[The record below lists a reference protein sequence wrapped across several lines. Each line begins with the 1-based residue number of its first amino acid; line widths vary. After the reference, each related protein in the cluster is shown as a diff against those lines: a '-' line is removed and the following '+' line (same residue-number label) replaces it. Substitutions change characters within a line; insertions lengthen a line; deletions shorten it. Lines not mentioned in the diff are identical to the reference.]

1 MEVSKPLNILWHR
14 RWVIVITLVVTL
26 STAAVV
32 ISQTPPIYTA
42 STTLRISP
50 SGVNPLDYASYLY
63 FDRLMAGYQEIGTSD
78 IVVAQVAEELGV
90 SEAPEYEVS
99 AVSGTDL
106 LQITVKDTDPVIAAE
121 TANIIAE
128 ILVNQGRD
136 LYTSGER
143 EAQSTLEASLQQ
155 TRQQLDSMEEQRRN
169 LIAEVPVDQEQLDEL
184 DRDIEIQQR
193 AYDQLLESY
202 VTVRTA
208 DATRVNDI
216 SIIEPAL
223 VPDKPSGLAKSLQ
236 LVISG
241 VLGLVGGLGL
251 AIALEYFQP
260 KIHDREHI
268 EELVDAP
275 VLSSVRVLRRKQIKQ
290 LADGSGAPPNSFRRL
305 QANLLMLTDES
316 NHHTILVASPA
327 PNDGKTVVA
336 SNLALALAMA
346 GYNTLVVDADLRR
359 PSVHKI
365 FGLDNE
371 IGLSDVLRGTMSPY
385 DAIQRSNIPDL
396 AVLTAGDCPED
407 PTLLVTSK
415 RMKAVLD
422 ELDVYYDFVLI
433 DTPAFLG
440 VPEAATVARMA
451 EQTLLVVRHTP
462 TRKDLEE
469 TVEALRLVGANIV
482 GVVLNRVPSDGAM
495 RYRRYY
501 SATPTQ
507 PQTQAQTPTPTP
519 GHSEDS
525 LIT

>member
-1 MEVSKPLNILWHR
+1 
-14 RWVIVITLVVTL
+14 
-26 STAAVV
+26 
-32 ISQTPPIYTA
+32 
-42 STTLRISP
+42 
-50 SGVNPLDYASYLY
+50 
-63 FDRLMAGYQEIGTSD
+63 
-78 IVVAQVAEELGV
+78 
-90 SEAPEYEVS
+90 
-99 AVSGTDL
+99 
-106 LQITVKDTDPVIAAE
+106 
-121 TANIIAE
+121 
-128 ILVNQGRD
+128 
-136 LYTSGER
+136 
-143 EAQSTLEASLQQ
+143 
-155 TRQQLDSMEEQRRN
+155 
-169 LIAEVPVDQEQLDEL
+169 
-184 DRDIEIQQR
+184 
-193 AYDQLLESY
+193 